1 MFAAYTVY
9 KGRICGVFMERNQI
23 KEQIVSAACM
33 PKDVIMSAAVMR
45 ITGNFEICIG
55 NYRGITEYTE
65 ELVRIQTKCEQIR
78 VTGEKLCVE
87 YYTNYEMKITGK
99 IQSIEFCDGRKS

>member
-1 MFAAYTVY
+1 
-9 KGRICGVFMERNQI
+9 MERKQI
-23 KEQIVSAACM
+23 KEQIASAACM
-33 PKDVIMSAAVMR
+33 PKDVVMSASVIR
-45 ITGNFEICIG
+45 IIGDFEMCIG

-65 ELVRIQTKCEQIR
+65 DLIRIQTKCEQIR

-99 IQSIEFCDGRKS
+99 IQNIEFTDGRKS